1 MINAENQKNVEA
13 AEICDA
19 LRKVVL
25 PQALRSNHTSTWGQ
39 GQVFLSETV
48 EIESRRQDLPE
59 EYDLDGCV
67 RLFAL
72 CEMD

>member
-1 MINAENQKNVEA
+1 MINTENQKNVEA

-39 GQVFLSETV
+39 GQVFLSE
-48 EIESRRQDLPE
+48 IELK
-59 EYDLDGCV
+59 
-67 RLFAL
+67 
-72 CEMD
+72 

>member
-1 MINAENQKNVEA
+1 MEA
-13 AEICDA
+13 AEICDVM
-19 LRKVVL
+19 RKEVL
-25 PQALRSNHTSTWGQ
+25 SQALRSNHTSTWGQ

-48 EIESRRQDLPE
+48 EIESRGQDLPK

-67 RLFAL
+67 RLFVL